1 MPDPTSKLE
10 AERSA
15 LLQKLAA
22 TGDMRRGSITEC
34 YRCCG
39 KASCACVA
47 TDHPGHGP
55 YYAFTTKVDG
65 KTKTL
70 QLRPGP
76 LLTKM
81 EREVETY
88 RSFRATCDR
97 LFDVNE
103 VICDARPVEAAGQEK
118 KRRLAQSSRPRSS
131 GPIRRSPVSWPGP
144 APCRPQ
150 RTGS

>member
-10 AERSA
+10 MERST

-34 YRCCG
+34 YRRCG
-39 KASCACVA
+39 KASCACA
-47 TDHPGHGP
+47 AADHPGHGP
-55 YYAFTTKVDG
+55 YYAFTTKVRG

-81 EREVETY
+81 EREVVTY
-88 RSFRATCDR
+88 RDFRATCDK
-97 LFDVNE
+97 LLNVNE
-103 VICDARPVEAAGQEK
+103 AICDARPVETNGQE
-118 KRRLAQSSRPRSS
+118 
-131 GPIRRSPVSWPGP
+131 
-144 APCRPQ
+144 
-150 RTGS
+150 

>member
-39 KASCACVA
+39 KAACACA
-47 TDHPGHGP
+47 RADHPGHGP

-65 KTKTL
+65 KTRTL

-76 LLTKM
+76 MLTKV

-88 RSFRATCDR
+88 RGFRATCDR
-97 LFDVNE
+97 LLDVNQD
-103 VICDARPVEAAGQEK
+103 ICDARPVEAVEK
-118 KRRLAQSSRPRSS
+118 KRCSAPPSKPRSS
-131 GPIRRSPVSWPGP
+131 PRSRR
-144 APCRPQ
+144 
-150 RTGS
+150 